1 MIQELPGLPMRDR
14 YPLSP
19 VNANI
24 VRADT
29 VLARLFSKQPLQSDG
44 GHTSLSGN
52 GSVVPPSSQSHR
64 THLPLH
70 TAPMVLPKNIDAGRP
85 VEAAWRPGSSN
96 ANDVQGLHVEPA
108 VLPISPPPVQQRQV
122 QPDRFDPESP
132 PPRPPKDPK
141 RSLHRRELAHFQSS
155 LAQTDVASTPMIP
168 VVPPPDLVSAPERIV
183 TPHRGERLQYV
194 RPVADVRE
202 LPEPQTPTTVPHRDL
217 PTPRLNAAAFS
228 GDRASS
234 PRSRTS
240 MGVAVPTHT
249 FGPEPTRSPRL
260 KGSPRKGGGVS
271 PLPLR
276 PPFRSNYS
284 TLYSLPDARS
294 PPTAP
299 RADQTLSRYRDS

>member
-1 MIQELPGLPMRDR
+1 M
-14 YPLSP
+14 
-19 VNANI
+19 NANV

-29 VLARLFSKQPLQSDG
+29 VLARLFSKQPPQSDG

-85 VEAAWRPGSSN
+85 VEAATWHPGSSN
-96 ANDVQGLHVEPA
+96 ANDVQELHVEQA
-108 VLPISPPPVQQRQV
+108 VLPISPPPIQQRQV

-132 PPRPPKDPK
+132 PPPPPKDPR
-141 RSLHRRELAHFQSS
+141 RSLHRRELAYFQSS
-155 LAQTDVASTPMIP
+155 LAQTDAASTAMMP
-168 VVPPPDLVSAPERIV
+168 VVPAPDLVSAPERIV
-183 TPHRGERLQYV
+183 TPHRGEQLQYV
-194 RPVADVRE
+194 RPVVDVR
-202 LPEPQTPTTVPHRDL
+202 EPQTPTTVPHRNL
-217 PTPRLNAAAFS
+217 PTPRMNAAAFS

-240 MGVAVPTHT
+240 MGVAVPTYK
-249 FGPEPTRSPRL
+249 FSPEPTRSPRS
-260 KGSPRKGGGVS
+260 KGSPRKGGGLS

-276 PPFRSNYS
+276 SPFRSNYS

-299 RADQTLSRYRDS
+299 RADQTLSRHRDS